1 MGDYLIPGA
10 PGSPLQLALS
20 AWLDAKSRRS
30 GSEKTRKAYTETMAS
45 FMSMLHQAGLTLE
58 SDPAAVATTAQVW
71 AGVGEQGEVAPA
83 TYNQRLAI
91 ISSFYGFA
99 RKRGLLTIENPISR
113 VERRSVHLYGEA
125 EALDID
131 DVRGGLAAIDRSKL
145 AGKRDYALLSVA
157 LLTGR
162 RLSEIA
168 DLRWRDVRVAHS
180 GAVTLHFKAKGSKT
194 MRDTLPLAASQAL
207 LDYLRAFYS
216 AKFDTLPASAPLW
229 ASLSRQNY
237 GHALHPNWLERIARK
252 RLGVHFHALRHT
264 FARTLEDA
272 GAKVSDIQAR
282 LGHESLA
289 TTGRYLAALRRDE
302 NPHADALAAMFGMQ
316 SEPASDPQ
324 DDQE

>member
-1 MGDYLIPGA
+1 MSNYELLSHSA
-10 PGSPLQLALS
+10 GSPLQLALA
-20 AWLDAKSRRS
+20 AWLAAKSNRS
-30 GSEKTRKAYTETMAS
+30 GSPKTHKAYAETMAS
-45 FMSMLHQAGLTLE
+45 FQAALAQAGLTLE
-58 SDPAAVATTAQVW
+58 SDPAALATVAQVW
-71 AGVGEQGEVAPA
+71 AGVGEQGDVAPA

-91 ISSFYGFA
+91 ISSFYSFA
-99 RKRGLLTIENPISR
+99 CKRGLLTLENPISR
-113 VERRSVHLYGEA
+113 VERRSVQLYAEA

-131 DVRGGLAAIDRSKL
+131 DVRSGLAAIDRSSL

-162 RLSEIA
+162 RLREIA
-168 DLRWRDVRVAHS
+168 DLRRRDVRVAQS

-194 MRDTLPLAASQAL
+194 MRDTLPQAVSQAL
-207 LDYLRAFYS
+207 LSYLRAFYG
-216 AKFDTLPASAPLW
+216 APFDSLAASAPLW
-229 ASLSRQNY
+229 VSLSRQNY
-237 GHALHPNWLERIARK
+237 GAALHPNWLERIARK

-302 NPHADALAAMFGMQ
+302 NPHADALAALFGMQ
-316 SEPASDPQ
+316 GTSE
-324 DDQE
+324 DD